1 MKTKRIITLVALAFA
16 IAGAGS
22 MTGVHGRLSEEE
34 VLNLSDYYPLGIG
47 DNWTY
52 QVKQY
57 RADGEIFHRLRTQ
70 FVTGQTKIGEK
81 TMVKKLM
88 DDRGRYFLLSV
99 DGGRLRIHGENE
111 GRGEVKFT
119 PPYTMLD
126 TARAPGKTYAM
137 AHLIGEEPVSS
148 EGTFYGV
155 ESVGA
160 PAGAFRDCLK
170 LRLQITKPSGATTTI
185 TSYLAKG
192 VGIVKETYEIFS
204 PAAEQSVRQEIELL
218 HGTVGGKKIGGEE
231 AETVKIAEYF
241 PYHQGDSWTYD
252 WGYRLANGQTRT
264 AERKRWFE
272 GTKFTNAGAA
282 FKLMQSTGE
291 EDYGFFMLD
300 RNGLRLVESGE
311 KGTRAQGVKWYFD
324 PPLLIGRD
332 DMVIGRTYRWS
343 MPKPGDK
350 DKHLIQFSSTLQGY
364 SLVETPMG
372 NFEKCLRAHVQWD
385 EPEST
390 VKNTYYL
397 ARGVGLVA
405 YDNEVLWKSE
415 NLVRLKVTV
424 RLKGATINNHTIATA
439 DEGKQLW
446 DKMAAEMAAAED
458 NPAARGLFREASLNR
473 YVWDEDL
480 GFRGF
485 TAELKMKIDGGA
497 PINAKVKCS
506 PSLDIEIDAP
516 DQASKVLIHEEMS
529 QFVTHRQPRKPFDA
543 WYGPGKAKFK
553 LGRETPDGN
562 EIFIEGDGMGSN
574 YIIGEKKVKQ
584 LTRNIGRMD
593 LTIFQR
599 KHQPVE
605 DGRYIATEYEAVYTL
620 TGAKQ
625 EVGRESWNDV
635 YAKQGNYWVP
645 KSRVHKIAMK
655 GRPSLIELEMVKLEY
670 QK

>member
-1 MKTKRIITLVALAFA
+1 MRTKRIITPIALAFA
-16 IAGAGS
+16 IAVAGS
-22 MTGVHGRLSEEE
+22 LPGARARQAYEEN
-34 VLNLSDYYPLGIG
+34 LNLTDYYPLGIG

-57 RADGEIFHRLRTQ
+57 RADGEIVHQLRTR
-70 FVTGQTKIGEK
+70 FVIGETKIGEK
-81 TMVKKLM
+81 TLVKKLM
-88 DDRGRYFLLSV
+88 DDRGKYILLSV
-99 DGGRLRIHGENE
+99 DGRRFRVYGENE

-126 TARAPGKTYAM
+126 TGRAPGKPYAM
-137 AHLIGEEPVSS
+137 AHLIGDEPVSS
-148 EGTFYGV
+148 DGTYYGV
-155 ESVGA
+155 ESVAA

-170 LRLQITKPSGATTTI
+170 LRLHITKSSGATTTI
-185 TSYLAKG
+185 TSFLAKG
-192 VGIVKETYEIFS
+192 VGVVKETYEIFS
-204 PAAEQSVRQEIELL
+204 PTAEQSVYREIELL
-218 HGTVGGKKIGGEE
+218 HGTVGGRKIGGE
-231 AETVKIAEYF
+231 AVQTVKIAEYF

-252 WGYRLANGQTRT
+252 WSYRLANGQTRT

-272 GTKFTNAGAA
+272 GTKFTGAGAA

-311 KGTRAQGVKWYFD
+311 KGTRTQGVKWYFD
-324 PPLLIGRD
+324 PPMLIGRD

-350 DKHLIQFSSTLQGY
+350 HLIQFSSTLEGF

-372 NFEKCLRAHVQWD
+372 NFEECLRSHVRWD

-390 VKNTYYL
+390 VKNTYYY

-424 RLKGATINNHTIATA
+424 RLKAATINNNTITTA
-439 DEGKQLW
+439 DEGKKLW
-446 DKMAAEMAAAED
+446 DKMAADMAAAED
-458 NPAARGLFREASLNR
+458 NPTARGLFKEASLNR
-473 YVWDEDL
+473 YVWDGDL

-485 TAELKMKIDGGA
+485 TADLKVKVDGGA

-506 PSLDIEIDAP
+506 PSLDIEIEAP
-516 DQASKVLIHEEMS
+516 DQASRALIHEEMS

-553 LGRETPDGN
+553 LGRETPDGQ
-562 EIFIEGDGMGSN
+562 EIFLEGDGMGSN
-574 YIIGEKKVKQ
+574 YILGEKKVKQ

-605 DGRYIATEYEAVYTL
+605 DSRYIATEYEAVYYQ

-635 YAKQGNYWVP
+635 YVKQGNYWVP
-645 KSRVHKIAMK
+645 KSRLHKIAMK
-655 GRPSLIELEMVKLEY
+655 GRPSLVELEVVKLDY
-670 QK
+670 LK

>member
-1 MKTKRIITLVALAFA
+1 MKTIRLITMLALGLTVALAGSLPG
-16 IAGAGS
+16 AGARQTPEGNP
-22 MTGVHGRLSEEE
+22 
-34 VLNLSDYYPLGIG
+34 NLADYYPLGIG

-57 RADGEIFHRLRTQ
+57 RADGEIVHRLRTQ
-70 FVTGQTKIGEK
+70 SVIGETKIGEK
-81 TMVKKLM
+81 TLVKKLM
-88 DDRGRYFLLSV
+88 DDRGKYLLLSV
-99 DGGRLRIHGENE
+99 DERRLRVHGENE

-126 TARAPGKTYAM
+126 TGRAPGKTYAM
-137 AHLIGEEPVSS
+137 AHLIGDEPVSS
-148 EGTFYGV
+148 DGTYYGV
-155 ESVGA
+155 ESVAA

-170 LRLQITKPSGATTTI
+170 LRLQITKSSGATTTI
-185 TSYLAKG
+185 TSFLAKG
-192 VGIVKETYEIFS
+192 VGVVKETYEIFS
-204 PAAEQSVRQEIELL
+204 PAAEQTVHHEIELL
-218 HGTVGGKKIGGEE
+218 HGTVNGKKIGGEE
-231 AETVKIAEYF
+231 AQTVKIAEYF

-252 WGYRLANGQTRT
+252 WSYRLANGQTRT

-291 EDYGFFMLD
+291 EDYGFFLLD

-324 PPLLIGRD
+324 PPLLIARD

-343 MPKPGDK
+343 MLKPG
-350 DKHLIQFSSTLQGY
+350 DKHLIQFSSTLEGFE
-364 SLVETPMG
+364 SVETPMG
-372 NFEKCLRAHVQWD
+372 RFEKCLRAHVRWD

-390 VKNTYYL
+390 VKNTYYY

-424 RLKGATINNHTIATA
+424 RLKAATINHNTITTA
-439 DEGKQLW
+439 DEGKRLW
-446 DKMAAEMAAAED
+446 DKMAADLAAAED
-458 NPAARGLFREASLNR
+458 NPTARGLFKEASLNR

-485 TAELKMKIDGGA
+485 TADLKLKIDGGA
-497 PINAKVKCS
+497 TINAKMKCS
-506 PSLDIEIDAP
+506 PSLAVEIEAP
-516 DQASKVLIHEEMS
+516 DQESRALIHEEMS

-553 LGRETPDGN
+553 LGRETPDGH

-599 KHQPVE
+599 RHQPVE
-605 DGRYIATEYEAVYTL
+605 DGRYIATEYEAVYCL

-635 YAKQGNYWVP
+635 YVKQGNYWVP

-655 GRPSLIELEMVKLEY
+655 GRPSLVELEVVKLDY
-670 QK
+670 LK

>member
-1 MKTKRIITLVALAFA
+1 MKAKRIITLIALSLAVAFVGSLLGADARMAYEQNPNLA
-16 IAGAGS
+16 
-22 MTGVHGRLSEEE
+22 
-34 VLNLSDYYPLGIG
+34 DYYPLGVG
-47 DNWTY
+47 DTWTY

-57 RADGEIFHRLRTQ
+57 RADGEVVHRLRTQ
-70 FVTGQTKIGEK
+70 SVTGQTKIGEK
-81 TMVKKLM
+81 TLVKKLM
-88 DDRGRYFLLSV
+88 DDRGRYFLLSL
-99 DGGRLRIHGENE
+99 DERRLYVHGENE

-137 AHLIGEEPVSS
+137 AHLIGDEPVSS
-148 EGTFYGV
+148 EGTYYGV

-170 LRLQITKPSGATTTI
+170 LRLQITKPSGATTII

-192 VGIVKETYEIFS
+192 VGVVKETYEIFS
-204 PAAEQSVRQEIELL
+204 PAAEQTVRHEIELL
-218 HGTVGGKKIGGEE
+218 HGAVNGRKIGGDE
-231 AETVKIAEYF
+231 AKTVKIAEYF

-252 WGYRLANGQTRT
+252 WSYRLANGQTRT
-264 AERKRWFE
+264 TERKRWFE

-291 EDYGFFMLD
+291 DDYGFFLLD

-311 KGTRAQGVKWYFD
+311 KGTRTQGVKWYFD
-324 PPLLIGRD
+324 PPILLGRD

-343 MPKPGDK
+343 MTKPG
-350 DKHLIQFSSTLQGY
+350 DKHLIQFSSTLEGFE
-364 SLVETPMG
+364 SVETPMG
-372 NFEKCLRAHVQWD
+372 RFENCLRSHVRWD

-390 VKNTYYL
+390 VKNTYYY

-424 RLKGATINNHTIATA
+424 RLKSAAINNHTITTA
-439 DEGKQLW
+439 DEGKRLW
-446 DKMAAEMAAAED
+446 DKMTAEMAAIED
-458 NPAARGLFREASLNR
+458 NPTARELFKEASLNR

-485 TAELKMKIDGGA
+485 TAELKVKIDGGA
-497 PINAKVKCS
+497 PFNARVKCS
-506 PSLDIEIDAP
+506 PSLDIEIEAP
-516 DQASKVLIHEEMS
+516 DQASRAIIHEEMS
-529 QFVTHRQPRKPFDA
+529 QFVTHRKPRKPFDE
-543 WYGPGKAKFK
+543 WYGPDKAKFK
-553 LGRETPDGN
+553 LGKETPDGH
-562 EIFIEGDGMGSN
+562 EVFIEGGGMGSN

-584 LTRNIGRMD
+584 LSRNMGETE

-599 KHQPVE
+599 KYLPVE
-605 DGRYIATEYEAVYTL
+605 DGRYIATEYEAVYYQ
-620 TGAKQ
+620 TGSKQ
-625 EVGRESWNDV
+625 EIGRESWNDV
-635 YAKQGNYWVP
+635 YVKQGNYWTP
-645 KSRVHKIAMK
+645 KSRVHKLARK
-655 GRPSLIELEMVKLEY
+655 GKPSLIELEMVKLEY